1 MTMLTRASLESVLGP
16 LDEAAV
22 AEITALGATEE
33 ELLEARSWLANEEA
47 MRAAGKPLPS
57 GRVAQILEWLEPSD
71 DELGG

>member
-1 MTMLTRASLESVLGP
+1 MTILTRASLESVLGP

-71 DELGG
+71 ELGG

>member
-1 MTMLTRASLESVLGP
+1 MTILTRASLESVLGP

>member
-22 AEITALGATEE
+22 AEITAFGATEE